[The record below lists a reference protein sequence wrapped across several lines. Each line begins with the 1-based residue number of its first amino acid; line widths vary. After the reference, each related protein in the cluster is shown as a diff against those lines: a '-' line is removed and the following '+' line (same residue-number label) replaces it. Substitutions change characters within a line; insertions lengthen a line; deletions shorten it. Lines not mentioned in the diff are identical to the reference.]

1 VLSKGVP
8 HEEKGREPTRGGA
21 EEGGSVRRDGAGP
34 AGGFGGGKDCA
45 QGHLSGMCRRTAAC
59 ETTLRAF
66 QQEGKGEGEE
76 DHVGSKRKGREGGNK
91 LEVGWVGRGNIGKKR
106 NHEQWLDERLYFGI
120 FGSQNKQTGG
130 SGHRVI
136 GGTAA
141 LTASHG
147 GADGRAGSEVG
158 EKVRRCSA
166 AWGHSMDAHRNGAE
180 GGRAEGPIQ
189 RRSAVEI

>member
-1 VLSKGVP
+1 
-8 HEEKGREPTRGGA
+8 
-21 EEGGSVRRDGAGP
+21 
-34 AGGFGGGKDCA
+34 
-45 QGHLSGMCRRTAAC
+45 
-59 ETTLRAF
+59 
-66 QQEGKGEGEE
+66 
-76 DHVGSKRKGREGGNK
+76 VGSKRKGREGGNK

-147 GADGRAGSEVG
+147 GADGRAGV
-158 EKVRRCSA
+158 
-166 AWGHSMDAHRNGAE
+166 
-180 GGRAEGPIQ
+180 
-189 RRSAVEI
+189 